1 MTRLT
6 LARAFGLIALCF
18 AAFTSELPAQSL
30 TNIPL
35 DKGLPVKVNVAV
47 AYTDLQS
54 FNENAGTF
62 KATVDIRLRWEDPRL
77 RQPVVIETD
86 PPKIYRGPDAEAQ
99 LARIWTPAVELTNQR
114 DKATY
119 TAQGLRIYPDG
130 RVELIKRTA
139 ADFGMNYDVGRFPFD
154 RQKLQLDL
162 AIRNQT
168 SDMVT
173 LEFDQADLDF
183 SRVTSGVKLDGW
195 TIGSVGLRSE
205 TLDGWYGFSH
215 AKLLAFLEIA
225 RQPAP
230 IAAAVFLPLFASLLI
245 PVLAIWLNR
254 MEDGRFQIEAFELT
268 NLIVGG
274 LFAVIALNFTVNSTY
289 QVLSTGPNPVNK
301 LFALNYIA
309 LGVSLLVNIFLVRF
323 EFAGRVFGRYVQE
336 QLYQVI
342 MWTVPLLAMTMALA
356 FILVAFL

>member
-1 MTRLT
+1 MTRQT
-6 LARAFGLIALCF
+6 LAFALGLAALGVV
-18 AAFTSELPAQSL
+18 ALSSELSAQSL
-30 TNIPL
+30 TSIPL
-35 DKGLPVKVNVAV
+35 EKGLPVKVNAAV
-47 AYTDLQS
+47 AYTDLQA

-77 RQPVVIETD
+77 RQPVVVETD
-86 PPKIYRGPDAEAQ
+86 PPKVYRGADAEAQ
-99 LARIWTPAVELTNQR
+99 LAKIWTPTVELTNQR

-130 RVELIKRTA
+130 RVELIKRTT
-139 ADFGMNYDVGRFPFD
+139 ADFAMNYDVGRFPFD

-168 SDMVT
+168 SDMVA

-183 SRVTSGVKLDGW
+183 SRATTGVKLDGW
-195 TIGSVGLRSE
+195 NVGLVGLQSE

-215 AKLLAFLEIA
+215 AKLMAFLEVA
-225 RQPAP
+225 RQPGP
-230 IAAAVFLPLFASLLI
+230 IVAAIFLPLFASLLI

-254 MEDGRFQIEAFELT
+254 TEDGRFQIEAFELT
-268 NLIVGG
+268 NLIIGG
-274 LFAVIALNFTVNSTY
+274 LFAVIALNFTVNSAY

-309 LGVSLLVNIFLVRF
+309 LGVSLLINIFLVRF
-323 EFAGRVFGRYVQE
+323 EFAGRLFGRYVQE
-336 QLYQVI
+336 QLYQVT
-342 MWTVPLLAMTMALA
+342 MWTVPLLALTMAVA
-356 FILVAFL
+356 IILVAFL